1 MQSSAAHRIT
11 WFGLIAVLLLLGSG
25 CAQTYVNFD
34 GPRNTVLFVNDK
46 PYHLPSRVEFSRPA
60 GAGQSNKYNI
70 ALVFPTTTGDARA
83 EGFIDIY
90 GYNESDVDRV
100 ATNTC
105 TFDDTQ
111 LNNLLGGTVLVY
123 KGKTASRQPLFD
135 LTLSKK

>member
-1 MQSSAAHRIT
+1 MESSATRRIT
-11 WFGLIAVLLLLGSG
+11 WIGMLGVLVLLGTG
-25 CAQTYVNFD
+25 CSPTYVNFD
-34 GPRNTVLFVNDK
+34 GPQGTVLFVNDK
-46 PYHLPSRVEFSRPA
+46 PHHLPARVEFTRP
-60 GAGQSNKYNI
+60 GSAGQSNRYNI